1 MRDERP
7 RFSRDSF
14 SRITALRSHRSSPR
28 RFPSV
33 PKTADRRAAFQAARL
48 AAAAALRSLRGDWL
62 GLQARALCSWMSGF
76 AAPGED
82 SDSPQLDEAV
92 GEPVGKGV
100 SVAFWRK
107 GDNVRVGAAPV
118 AATRV
123 SRARI
128 FTGRGSSPE
137 AGRRSSSRKQSQNR
151 QRAAGLP
158 GEPGKL
164 GSFRTDP
171 GLRPPGDGRSGP
183 SLQKKVR
190 PHGPQGLPPGV
201 TSTS

>member
-100 SVAFWRK
+100 IPVRYEKARRVSVAFWRNR
-107 GDNVRVGAAPV
+107 DN
-118 AATRV
+118 
-123 SRARI
+123 RAR
-128 FTGRGSSPE
+128 FRLRFKGYGRWGP
-137 AGRRSSSRKQSQNR
+137 GRDVSLCIAR
-151 QRAAGLP
+151 RAAGW
-158 GEPGKL
+158 
-164 GSFRTDP
+164 
-171 GLRPPGDGRSGP
+171 
-183 SLQKKVR
+183 
-190 PHGPQGLPPGV
+190 
-201 TSTS
+201 

>member
-33 PKTADRRAAFQAARL
+33 PKT
-48 AAAAALRSLRGDWL
+48 AAALRSLRGDWL

-100 SVAFWRK
+100 PVRCEKARRVSVAFWRNR
-107 GDNVRVGAAPV
+107 DN
-118 AATRV
+118 
-123 SRARI
+123 RAR
-128 FTGRGSSPE
+128 FRLRFNGYGRW
-137 AGRRSSSRKQSQNR
+137 
-151 QRAAGLP
+151 
-158 GEPGKL
+158 
-164 GSFRTDP
+164 
-171 GLRPPGDGRSGP
+171 GP
-183 SLQKKVR
+183 
-190 PHGPQGLPPGV
+190 
-201 TSTS
+201 